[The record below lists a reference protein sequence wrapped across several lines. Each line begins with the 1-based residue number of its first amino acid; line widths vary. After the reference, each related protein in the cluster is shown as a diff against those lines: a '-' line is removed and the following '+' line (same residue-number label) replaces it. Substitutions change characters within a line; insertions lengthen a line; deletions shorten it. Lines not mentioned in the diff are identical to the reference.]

1 MAWLLFLIIGIMH
14 LVCLYAEI
22 YTGLIITKCLLV
34 PAAMLGLYL
43 QTGLKQVVPRI
54 IFAGLLLGWAGDIF
68 LLGKGIVFFALG
80 LVSFL
85 LGHIFYIRAFSREV
99 SMARS
104 THLLME
110 KPYIILPF
118 IAMLVH
124 VICKFSSHITDI
136 PAFPVYLYAFVILL
150 MALMA
155 INRWYAVNFTSW
167 LVVFTGSFLFIISDY
182 ALSVKFFTED
192 YPYSSLLIMATYIP
206 AQGLIAYGTA
216 IMYPKPVSG

>member
-1 MAWLLFLIIGIMH
+1 MAWLLFLIIGIVH

-22 YTGLIITKCLLV
+22 SMGSTVTKCLLV

-43 QTGLKQVVPRI
+43 QTGLRQVVPRI
-54 IFAGLLLGWAGDIF
+54 VFAGLLLGWAGDMF
-68 LLGKGIVFFALG
+68 LLGKSIVFFALG

-85 LGHIFYIRAFSREV
+85 LGHILYIRAFSKEV
-99 SMARS
+99 SLTRS

-118 IAMLVH
+118 LAMLIH
-124 VICKFSSHITDI
+124 VVCKFSPHITGI

-155 INRWYAVNFTSW
+155 INRWYAVHFASW
-167 LVVFTGSFLFIISDY
+167 LTVLTGALLFIISDY
-182 ALSVKFFTED
+182 ALSVKFFIGN
-192 YPYSSLLIMATYIP
+192 YPYSSLIIMASYIP

-216 IMYPKPVSG
+216 VMYSKPVSG